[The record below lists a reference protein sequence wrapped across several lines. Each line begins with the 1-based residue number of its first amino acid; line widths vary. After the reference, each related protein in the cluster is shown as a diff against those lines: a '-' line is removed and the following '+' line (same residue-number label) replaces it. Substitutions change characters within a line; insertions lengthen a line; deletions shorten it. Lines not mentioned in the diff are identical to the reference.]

1 LERTQQLIKSSM
13 YLGLENV
20 MNRMSRL
27 GKSMLMYG
35 EVHSPEEI
43 MSRILA
49 VKADEVHELA
59 QYLLDKEPFSLAA
72 IAPGETLKQLE
83 KAFNRHWTAC
93 AS

>member
-1 LERTQQLIKSSM
+1 M
-13 YLGLENV
+13 
-20 MNRMSRL
+20 
-27 GKSMLMYG
+27 
-35 EVHSPEEI
+35 
-43 MSRILA
+43 
-49 VKADEVHELA
+49 KADEVHELA

>member
-1 LERTQQLIKSSM
+1 
-13 YLGLENV
+13 